1 MKLSAFCF
9 FFALAPVT
17 ASLAMSD
24 SMLRPRVQL
33 AQLRA
38 EVDELLELTNTHSIA
53 QIKRTIKEL
62 QNKLNSAT
70 AENAQLRA
78 RLETQKQEY
87 AQTQQR
93 NKQLSQSLKELT
105 VFKKKTS
112 SHFEALRTLIDAVPD
127 SVP

>member
-1 MKLSAFCF
+1 M
-9 FFALAPVT
+9 
-17 ASLAMSD
+17 AMQD

-62 QNKLNSAT
+62 QTKLNTAT
-70 AENAQLRA
+70 AENTQLRT
-78 RLETQKQEY
+78 RLETQKQEFTQ
-87 AQTQQR
+87 AQQR
-93 NKQLSQSLKELT
+93 NKQLNQSLKELT